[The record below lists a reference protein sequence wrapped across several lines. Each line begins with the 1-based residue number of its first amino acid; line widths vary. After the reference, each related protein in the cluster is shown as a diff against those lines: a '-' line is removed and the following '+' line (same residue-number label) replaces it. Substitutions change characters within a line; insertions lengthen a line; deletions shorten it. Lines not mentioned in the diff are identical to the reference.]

1 MRKSYRFVN
10 NNFSKNKH
18 LKKFLERNKIE
29 YTFEEDIDYV
39 IYYLK
44 TDMKNFDKIF
54 AEAMKLVKHN
64 KICQYRAS
72 DTEYEYTE
80 EELEQAEWMEV
91 NVNSRFHY
99 AEPSDGGKY
108 KEIYY
113 QKVAG
118 CEDCIYSYEQ
128 TANIRMKK
136 SIRFTGKRNIVG
148 VLNIMDEFF
157 ISEKVKKL
165 LEESG
170 LKGFEIWPVYNE
182 KGDMELKNTYQIYIE
197 HTADFAMEPE
207 SYKIKHICEKCGRER
222 CTMHDEAAQLIYK
235 REKIM
240 NMPYDIFKTKEEL
253 GRSGPVFKI
262 IISQRMYQFFKEHNM
277 TRELR
282 LNIVKLVD

>member
-10 NNFSKNKH
+10 FNFSKNKH

-29 YTFEEDIDYV
+29 YTFEEDIDCV

-54 AEAMKLVKHN
+54 AEAMKLVKKK
-64 KICQYRAS
+64 KISNYLQT
-72 DTEYEYTE
+72 DNEYAE

-99 AEPSDGGKY
+99 AEPSEIREFE
-108 KEIYY
+108 EIYY

-118 CEDCIYSYEQ
+118 CEDCIYSYKQ
-128 TANIRMKK
+128 TDNIRMKK

-148 VLNIMDEFF
+148 VLNLSSEFF

-165 LEESG
+165 LEESD

-222 CTMHDEAAQLIYK
+222 CTMHDEAFQLVYK
-235 REKIM
+235 REEIM
-240 NMPYDIFKTKEEL
+240 KMPYDIFKTKEEL
-253 GRSGPVFKI
+253 GRSGYSSRTV
-262 IISQRMYQFFKEHNM
+262 ISQRMYQFFKEHNM
-277 TRELR
+277 TRELKFDV
-282 LNIVKLVD
+282 VKLVD

>member
-10 NNFSKNKH
+10 FNFSKNKY

-29 YTFEEDIDYV
+29 YTFEEDIDCV

-54 AEAMKLVKHN
+54 AEAMKLVKKE
-64 KICQYRAS
+64 KIS
-72 DTEYEYTE
+72 DYLQTEYEYTD
-80 EELEQAEWMEV
+80 EELEQAEWIEV

-99 AEPSDGGKY
+99 AEPSHVGKY

-113 QKVAG
+113 QKIAG
-118 CEDCIYSYEQ
+118 CEDCINSYKQ
-128 TANIRMKK
+128 IDNIRMKK

-165 LEESG
+165 LEESD

-182 KGDMELKNTYQIYIE
+182 KGDMELKNTYQIYIQ

-207 SYKIKHICEKCGRER
+207 SYKIKHICKKCGRER
-222 CTMHDEAAQLIYK
+222 CTMHDEAFQLVYK
-235 REKIM
+235 REEIK

-277 TRELR
+277 TRELKFDV
-282 LNIVKLVD
+282 VKLVD